1 MKRSS
6 RISAV
11 LVFAMLAMLLSTL
24 VLPASVSAYSTP
36 NTRGGIMGQWYFGT
50 QAELN
55 TAADNVVAAGL
66 KWVRLDLR
74 WDIVQAGGASSYDWS
89 WPDKMV
95 NTALSRGLKVML
107 VAGYTPSWA
116 NGGNSD
122 TRYYP
127 NAANINAW
135 KNFLDLGV
143 RRYLPLGV
151 TTYELWNEPN
161 YSVQSSPSLFVSN
174 ILIPGATAI
183 RAASAD
189 LHVPVTIVNGAPAN
203 LINVSGIV
211 DPYAWV
217 TGIYANG
224 GKNYFDALAIHPYC
238 WPAAPTTP
246 SVWNALLRA
255 DEIHTIMVNNGDGNK
270 QVWATEFGYP
280 TSGPNTVTEQQQS
293 DYIVSAFQV
302 WTQSAWA
309 AWTGPMFLYTYKD
322 GSTNLNDPESNFG
335 LLRNN
340 NTFKPVMSQLL
351 SVMTNSPP
359 PPAPATSGYGG
370 TTPPPTTGTFNA
382 TQVSS
387 AVTID
392 GNLDTAWTGK
402 VTNAISKVSIGTVS
416 GSSDLSGNFGVL
428 WDSTN
433 LYVMADINDDTLR
446 NDSTASSDDD
456 SIDIYLDMNH
466 DHSTTY
472 GADDFMYQVGY
483 GDTTASELKHS
494 ATTGVSVAT
503 TARTG
508 GYRIE
513 VKIPWTTL
521 GKVPT
526 ANMSFGFDM
535 MINDDDD
542 GGARDS
548 QMGWNDG
555 TANAYLNPSLFGDGT
570 LISSP
575 PPSGGGTTVYEAEN
589 GTYAG
594 GGQQQTATNASNG
607 KVVGNLN
614 SVGASSQVNN
624 VDGGAGGNATLV
636 IRFSNANTAARTL
649 SLYVNSVKIQQTSFA
664 PTGSW
669 NTFANTS
676 SITIPLN
683 AGATNTIK
691 IQRDSA
697 DNPAADI
704 DSYTVT
710 TSSSSSGLLIN
721 GFENTAQWAGE
732 ATRTADTTKK
742 TEGAQSIKFHYTV
755 PSSGW
760 ANGYYAISNPYVDIA
775 NASSLKIDVYPTTQ
789 TPTGQTEPIVLKLQ
803 DQTGGVIYEDRLP
816 NLTAN
821 QWNTVTIS
829 LTGIA
834 QANRHQIN
842 SVNLYLWSGFTAQ
855 INGRTALDYYFD
867 NLRVQ

>member
-6 RISAV
+6 RISVV
-11 LVFAMLAMLLSTL
+11 LIIAMLAMLISTL
-24 VLPASVSAYSTP
+24 AMPSSVSAYSTP

-66 KWVRLDLR
+66 KWVRLDLK
-74 WDIVQAGGASSYDWS
+74 WDIVQAGGATSYDWS

-122 TRYYP
+122 SRYYP

-135 KNFLDLGV
+135 KNFLDLAV

-174 ILIPGATAI
+174 ILIPGSTAI
-183 RAASAD
+183 RAASTD
-189 LHVPVTIVNGAPAN
+189 LQVPVTIVNGAPAN
-203 LINVSGIV
+203 LINTSGIV
-211 DPYAWV
+211 DPYDWV

-255 DEIHTIMVNNGDGNK
+255 NEIHTIMANNGDGSK
-270 QVWATEFGYP
+270 QIWATEFGYP

-351 SVMTNSPP
+351 SIMTNSPP

-370 TTPPPTTGTFNA
+370 TTPPPT
-382 TQVSS
+382 
-387 AVTID
+387 
-392 GNLDTAWTGK
+392 
-402 VTNAISKVSIGTVS
+402 
-416 GSSDLSGNFGVL
+416 
-428 WDSTN
+428 
-433 LYVMADINDDTLR
+433 
-446 NDSTASSDDD
+446 
-456 SIDIYLDMNH
+456 
-466 DHSTTY
+466 
-472 GADDFMYQVGY
+472 
-483 GDTTASELKHS
+483 
-494 ATTGVSVAT
+494 
-503 TARTG
+503 
-508 GYRIE
+508 
-513 VKIPWTTL
+513 
-521 GKVPT
+521 
-526 ANMSFGFDM
+526 
-535 MINDDDD
+535 
-542 GGARDS
+542 
-548 QMGWNDG
+548 
-555 TANAYLNPSLFGDGT
+555 
-570 LISSP
+570 
-575 PPSGGGTTVYEAEN
+575 GGTTVYEAEN

-594 GGQQQTATNASNG
+594 GGQQQNATNASNG

-614 SVGASSQVNN
+614 SVGASSQVSSVN
-624 VDGGAGGNATLV
+624 GGAGGNATLV
-636 IRFSNANTAARTL
+636 VRFSNANTNARTL
-649 SLYVNSVKIQQTSFA
+649 SLYVNNVKIQQTSFA

-669 NTFANTS
+669 NTFSNTG

-683 AGATNTIK
+683 AGTSNTIK

-710 TSSSSSGLLIN
+710 TASSSSSLLVN

-742 TEGAQSIKFHYTV
+742 TEGAQSIKFHYAV

-760 ANGYYAISNPYVDIA
+760 ANGYYTISSPYVDIA
-775 NASSLKIDVYPTTQ
+775 NATSLKLDVYPTTQ
-789 TPTGQTEPIVLKLQ
+789 SPSGQTEPIVLKLQ
-803 DQTGGVIYEDRLP
+803 DQTGGVIYENRLP

-834 QANRHQIN
+834 QVNRHQIN
-842 SVNLYLWSGFTAQ
+842 NVNLYVWSGFTAQ
-855 INGRTALDYYFD
+855 LNGRTTLDYYFD